1 MRIALFAALA
11 ALCGCYRLD
20 GFLYEPVRTDAYE
33 FEAQGTD
40 EGDTVSEDRIELLE
54 RIPVPGTDIEL
65 GAVYVRGNEATPR
78 AYALF
83 FHGKGSHIASSGQ
96 FQHVKRLA
104 NIGYD
109 VLAIDY
115 RGWGTSTPVAPTEAG
130 IEQDTAAA
138 LTWLENRVGGSDR
151 ILYYG
156 QSFGTA
162 VATQRAV
169 IDPPK
174 VLVLESGFASIEE
187 MKTDSTLMDFPD
199 EYIAMDSW
207 ATSSRI
213 RELQSPLLIL
223 HGLADDFVR
232 PEFSQALHA
241 NAPDPKRLVLVEG
254 AGHSNVAKTL
264 GAEYPRI
271 VHEWVDPIIPVP

>member
-1 MRIALFAALA
+1 MRTLLLP
-11 ALCGCYRLD
+11 ALCLLTGCFQLD

-33 FEAQGTD
+33 FVGEGSD
-40 EGDTVSEDRIELLE
+40 PGDTVSDDRIEVLE
-54 RIPVPGTDIEL
+54 RIPVPGTDVEL
-65 GAVYVRGNEATPR
+65 GAVYVRGNEPSPR

-83 FHGKGSHIASSGQ
+83 FHGKGSHIASEGQ
-96 FQHVKRLA
+96 FEHVKRLA

-115 RGWGTSTPVAPTEAG
+115 RGWGTSTAVAPTEAG

-138 LTWLENRVGGSDR
+138 LEWLRNRVGGSDR
-151 ILYYG
+151 IFYYG

-169 IDPPK
+169 IDPPQ

-187 MKTDSTLMDFPD
+187 MKSDSSLMDFPD
-199 EYIAMDSW
+199 DYIAMDSW

-232 PEFSQALHA
+232 PEFSEALYE

-254 AGHSNVAKTL
+254 AGHSDVAETM
-264 GAEYPRI
+264 GAAYRET
-271 VHEWVDPIIPVP
+271 VHAWVDPVIPVP